1 MATDPSVR
9 PFIFSFNSFFPH
21 FFIGFSSFTRTRVHK
36 INLCLNSLRI
46 CHYAAAATYAQPSN
60 NSRYFYSFDSSA
72 FTFTPLDENTG
83 SAIFF
88 DYFVR
93 FVLVFRFYKSQQQC
107 ISLPRSALQF
117 FSPLF
122 GASFFWLDHMC
133 GWKRPKGFYYM
144 NSEYS
149 VFKLKVNFPYDAIS
163 FPSAILPNCAP
174 KLEKSRDF
182 YCVQIAIKLKTWIYF
197 YQLGDSPR
205 VKVVWVNSSERMSEW
220 DTMRIPPGIIDGFS
234 HSGASSNTIIPSI
247 SAERKSIDG
256 IYHRRI
262 DMGRTEFYAKLFRS
276 DFTFHP
282 RKNQNK
288 YFSLR
293 GFQRRYSAGWAH
305 KMKITCFCA
314 PNRRTQKSPVD

>member
-107 ISLPRSALQF
+107 ISLPRSALSCNFSLLSFRCILLLIGSYVWMETTKRLLLYELGILRFQVKSQF
-117 FSPLF
+117 PI
-122 GASFFWLDHMC
+122 WC
-133 GWKRPKGFYYM
+133 YI
-144 NSEYS
+144 
-149 VFKLKVNFPYDAIS
+149 IS
-163 FPSAILPNCAP
+163 FCH
-174 KLEKSRDF
+174 
-182 YCVQIAIKLKTWIYF
+182 
-197 YQLGDSPR
+197 SP
-205 VKVVWVNSSERMSEW
+205 
-220 DTMRIPPGIIDGFS
+220 
-234 HSGASSNTIIPSI
+234 
-247 SAERKSIDG
+247 
-256 IYHRRI
+256 
-262 DMGRTEFYAKLFRS
+262 
-276 DFTFHP
+276 
-282 RKNQNK
+282 
-288 YFSLR
+288 
-293 GFQRRYSAGWAH
+293 
-305 KMKITCFCA
+305 
-314 PNRRTQKSPVD
+314 